1 MQEPPELFLGFGCV
15 TRKTRTLFNYPAIH
29 NTNMENLLDFV
40 PKFYFSDGFSDKST
54 TNCTFFESY
63 SRFDTIKYFSNR
75 KAVEVFVNNDVD

>member
-1 MQEPPELFLGFGCV
+1 
-15 TRKTRTLFNYPAIH
+15 
-29 NTNMENLLDFV
+29 MENLLDFV